1 MALDIDAV
9 HVRLAKA
16 QGQIAAV
23 DRMISSGDSTERI
36 LVQINAAKSAL
47 HKVALL
53 VAEEAVAE
61 IVVVHA
67 VANGIGRR
75 VRGHG
80 VGHVAPVHAHEAL
93 VDLDVEVVVLEPL
106 HEPVACRRPLDLD
119 RLIGVMGTVIR
130 PFLEAQPEL
139 SLPLVS
145 GEVPAEIVSEPLVD
159 ERPDL

>member
-61 IVVVHA
+61 MLDDEEK
-67 VANGIGRR
+67 GE
-75 VRGHG
+75 
-80 VGHVAPVHAHEAL
+80 EAKTII
-93 VDLDVEVVVLEPL
+93 E
-106 HEPVACRRPLDLD
+106 R
-119 RLIGVMGTVIR
+119 
-130 PFLEAQPEL
+130 FS
-139 SLPLVS
+139 SLL
-145 GEVPAEIVSEPLVD
+145 
-159 ERPDL
+159 